1 MVDLQLLLFISIIVF
16 FCRCCFSK
24 LNMSEYCRKFTESVN
39 ANSPFRYH
47 SLMNHGATCYLNS
60 VLQVLFMTEDFREAV
75 NSSKSGFI
83 DHHLKDLF
91 KRLLTQ
97 TSDAYRIIQALG
109 IEKVNEQQDA
119 AEYLQ
124 KILRMT
130 SPEAAQIFHG
140 EMTER
145 SSCLSC
151 QKQVQTNVPFWLL
164 PLSLGE
170 PESENSV
177 DGSIKNFF
185 KISYF
190 RGEDQMYCDNCDRKT
205 DAAGMSVVKHHPD
218 VLILLLKRFVFSY
231 DYMSYVK
238 INCAVEVPFSLN
250 IPENQ
255 TYELYAVIDH
265 FGDLR
270 SGHYTSRIR
279 SQQESRWLQFNS
291 SSVSAL
297 EGCELSQKGDTES
310 SSSAYLLFYRKKD
323 TESTLTVNGGSPP
336 AIRGDPGAEKR
347 EHSRDEENRLLH
359 EVSPKTQNPSRN
371 EPFALEEMDI
381 SDRYSVEPELNDNVN
396 GLGRTDVESEERDR
410 LQQHSE
416 LNVEEEMRNVND
428 AEHLSLRQNERKDAD
443 FDGNVSDKQMK
454 TDVEDEGVKDNRIT
468 ETGSAPEVQDRRE
481 RSNSG
486 ALCLDPLQEEEE
498 EEGGALDDEDP
509 RPSQER
515 TAVIVESVDPQN
527 KRKLPEDLNTPEQ
540 ETCVKRRAQNEEN
553 PSVKQ
558 ENGGQGLEQRGEAE
572 DQRWEEPGL
581 DGFQTG
587 SGFQDGRRSSKQMNV
602 KVLVLEEEERE
613 KAIGSKNIVI
623 KVLEETLYS
632 SVQTYHGHN
641 EHVSQEKYSDEQ
653 Q

>member
-75 NSSKSGFI
+75 NSSSKSGFI

-310 SSSAYLLFYRKKD
+310 SNAFVRRSKSWARLYPVKPASAALIYEHKHSSPVNSSSAYLLFYRKKD

-443 FDGNVSDKQMK
+443 FDGN
-454 TDVEDEGVKDNRIT
+454 
-468 ETGSAPEVQDRRE
+468 
-481 RSNSG
+481 
-486 ALCLDPLQEEEE
+486 
-498 EEGGALDDEDP
+498 
-509 RPSQER
+509 
-515 TAVIVESVDPQN
+515 N